1 MGFDCVYVSGWHDGG
16 SVVAEVGREHA
27 LVFVDGR
34 PAPQGSKN
42 AFVIGGKRAVMVE
55 ASKHLPAWRN
65 DIILAVKQMFNDTQD
80 VTKFVEPV
88 KLKVTFYIERPKQPK
103 HKVYPGGKPDLDHY
117 IRAVGDALTIG
128 GLIADDALIVK
139 ILAEKVWCGENTRPE
154 PGATIELWRL

>member
-1 MGFDCVYVSGWHDGG
+1 MGFDCVYVPGWHDGG

-27 LVFVDGR
+27 LLFVDGR

-42 AFVIGGKRAVMVE
+42 AFVIGKRAVMVE

-139 ILAEKVWCGENTRPE
+139 ILAEKVWCGEKTRPE

>member
-1 MGFDCVYVSGWHDGG
+1 MVEVS
-16 SVVAEVGREHA
+16 EPGRSHA
-27 LVFVDGR
+27 LLFVDGR

-42 AFVIGGKRAVMVE
+42 AFVIGKRAVMVE

-65 DIILAVKQMFNDTQD
+65 DVILAVKKMFADSED
-80 VTKFVEPV
+80 VSKFVEPV

-103 HKVYPGGKPDLDHY
+103 YKIYPGGKPDLDHY

-128 GLIADDALIVK
+128 GLLADDALIVK
-139 ILAEKVWCGENTRPE
+139 ILAEKVWCGPETKPE

>member
-1 MGFDCVYVSGWHDGG
+1 M
-16 SVVAEVGREHA
+16 VAEVGREHA
-27 LVFVDGR
+27 LLFVDGR

-42 AFVIGGKRAVMVE
+42 AFVIAGKPVMVE

-154 PGATIELWRL
+154 PGAIIELWRL

>member
-1 MGFDCVYVSGWHDGG
+1 MMVEVVESGR
-16 SVVAEVGREHA
+16 SHA
-27 LVFVDGR
+27 LLFVDGR

-42 AFVIGGKRAVMVE
+42 AFVIGRRAVMVE

-65 DIILAVKQMFNDTQD
+65 DIILAVKKLFADSED
-80 VTKFVEPV
+80 VSKFVEPV
-88 KLKVTFYIERPKQPK
+88 KVRMTFYIERPKQPK
-103 HKVYPGGKPDLDHY
+103 WKVYPGGKPDLDHY

-139 ILAEKVWCGENTRPE
+139 IQAEKVWCGPTTKPE

>member
-1 MGFDCVYVSGWHDGG
+1 MVE
-16 SVVAEVGREHA
+16 VVEPGRSHA
-27 LVFVDGR
+27 LLFVDGR

-42 AFVIGGKRAVMVE
+42 AFVIGKRAVMVE

-65 DIILAVKQMFNDTQD
+65 DVILAVKKLFADSED
-80 VTKFVEPV
+80 VSKFVEPV

-103 HKVYPGGKPDLDHY
+103 YKIYPGGKPDLDHY

-128 GLIADDALIVK
+128 GLLADDALIVK
-139 ILAEKVWCGENTRPE
+139 ILAEKVWCGPTTKPE

>member
-1 MGFDCVYVSGWHDGG
+1 M
-16 SVVAEVGREHA
+16 VAEVGRDHA
-27 LVFVDGR
+27 LLFVQGR

-42 AFVIGGKRAVMVE
+42 AFVIGKRAVMVE

-65 DIILAVKQMFNDTQD
+65 DIILAVRQMFNDTQD

-139 ILAEKVWCGENTRPE
+139 ILAEKVWCGENTRAE

>member
-1 MGFDCVYVSGWHDGG
+1 M
-16 SVVAEVGREHA
+16 AEEVGREHA
-27 LVFVDGR
+27 LLFVKGR

-42 AFVIGGKRAVMVE
+42 AFVIGKRAVMVE

-65 DIILAVKQMFNDTQD
+65 DIILAVKQLFNDTQD
-80 VTKFVEPV
+80 VTRFVDPV

-103 HKVYPGGKPDLDHY
+103 HKAWPGSKPDLDHY

-139 ILAEKVWCGENTRPE
+139 ILAEKVWCSAKTAPE

>member
-1 MGFDCVYVSGWHDGG
+1 VGFDCVYVSGWHDGG
-16 SVVAEVGREHA
+16 CVVAEVGREHA
-27 LVFVDGR
+27 LLFVDGR

-42 AFVIGGKRAVMVE
+42 AFVIGKRAVMVE

-65 DIILAVKQMFNDTQD
+65 DIILAVRQMFNDTQD

-139 ILAEKVWCGENTRPE
+139 ILAEKVWCGEKTRPQ

>member
-1 MGFDCVYVSGWHDGG
+1 
-16 SVVAEVGREHA
+16 VVAEVGREHA

-42 AFVIGGKRAVMVE
+42 AFVVGGKRAVMVE

>member
-1 MGFDCVYVSGWHDGG
+1 
-16 SVVAEVGREHA
+16 VVAEVGREHA
-27 LVFVDGR
+27 LLFVDGR

-42 AFVIGGKRAVMVE
+42 AFVIGKRAVMVE

-65 DIILAVKQMFNDTQD
+65 DIILAVKQMMNDTQD
-80 VTKFVEPV
+80 VTKFVDPV
-88 KLKVTFYIERPKQPK
+88 KLKVTFYLERPKQPK

-139 ILAEKVWCGENTRPE
+139 ILAEKVWCSPKTKPE

>member
-1 MGFDCVYVSGWHDGG
+1 VGFDCVYVSGWHDGG

-42 AFVIGGKRAVMVE
+42 AFVIGKRAVMVE

-65 DIILAVKQMFNDTQD
+65 DIILAVRQMFNDTQD
-80 VTKFVEPV
+80 VTKFIEPV

-154 PGATIELWRL
+154 PGAIIELWRL

>member
-1 MGFDCVYVSGWHDGG
+1 MMVE
-16 SVVAEVGREHA
+16 VVEPGRSHA
-27 LVFVDGR
+27 LLFVDGR

-42 AFVIGGKRAVMVE
+42 AFVIGKRAVMVE

-65 DIILAVKQMFNDTQD
+65 DVILAVKKLFADSED
-80 VTKFVEPV
+80 VSKFVEPV

-103 HKVYPGGKPDLDHY
+103 YKIYPGGKPDLDHY

-128 GLIADDALIVK
+128 GLLADDALIVK
-139 ILAEKVWCGENTRPE
+139 ILAEKVWCGPTTKPE

>member
-1 MGFDCVYVSGWHDGG
+1 MVEVS
-16 SVVAEVGREHA
+16 EPGRSHA
-27 LVFVDGR
+27 LLFVDGR

-65 DIILAVKQMFNDTQD
+65 DIILAVKKLFADSED
-80 VTKFVEPV
+80 VSKFVEPV

-103 HKVYPGGKPDLDHY
+103 YKIYPGGKPDLDHY

-128 GLIADDALIVK
+128 GLLADDALIVK
-139 ILAEKVWCGENTRPE
+139 ILAEKVWCGPETKPE

>member
-1 MGFDCVYVSGWHDGG
+1 
-16 SVVAEVGREHA
+16 VVAEVGREHA

-42 AFVIGGKRAVMVE
+42 AFVIAGKPVMVE

-103 HKVYPGGKPDLDHY
+103 HKIYPGSKPDLDHY

-154 PGATIELWRL
+154 PGATIEIWAL

>member
-1 MGFDCVYVSGWHDGG
+1 M
-16 SVVAEVGREHA
+16 AEEVGRQHA
-27 LVFVDGR
+27 LLFVTGR

-42 AFVIGGKRAVMVE
+42 AYVIGKRAVMVE

-65 DIILAVKQMFNDTQD
+65 DIILAVKEMFQATEN
-80 VTKFVEPV
+80 VSRFVDPV
-88 KLKVTFYIERPKQPK
+88 KLKVTFHIDRPKQPK
-103 HKVYPGGKPDLDHY
+103 HKEYPGGKPDLDHY

-139 ILAEKVWCGENTRPE
+139 ILAEKVWCGANTRPE

>member
-1 MGFDCVYVSGWHDGG
+1 M
-16 SVVAEVGREHA
+16 VAEVGREHA

>member
-1 MGFDCVYVSGWHDGG
+1 M
-16 SVVAEVGREHA
+16 VAEVGREHA
-27 LVFVDGR
+27 LLFVQGR

-42 AFVIGGKRAVMVE
+42 AFVIGKRAVMVE

-65 DIILAVKQMFNDTQD
+65 DIILAVRQMFNDTQD
-80 VTKFVEPV
+80 VSKFVEPV

-139 ILAEKVWCGENTRPE
+139 ILAEKVWCGEKTRPE
-154 PGATIELWRL
+154 PCATIELWRL

>member
-1 MGFDCVYVSGWHDGG
+1 MA
-16 SVVAEVGREHA
+16 AEVGREHA
-27 LVFVDGR
+27 LLFVDGR

-42 AFVIGGKRAVMVE
+42 AFVIGKRAVMVE

-65 DIILAVKQMFNDTQD
+65 DIILAVRQMFNDTQD

-88 KLKVTFYIERPKQPK
+88 KLKVTFYLERPKQPK

-117 IRAVGDALTIG
+117 IRAVGDALTIA

-139 ILAEKVWCGENTRPE
+139 ILAEKVWCGEKTRPE